1 MKCASII
8 ISVEDGY
15 INFPQNG
22 NIMPH
27 TYAVYHSFTLKRK
40 KLQKNTRFC
49 LTFLCFFRYNQRKRG
64 GAAMFIKSRILT
76 VLDCIPVA
84 LADIETERE
93 LMELAAE
100 KHRKEP

>member
-8 ISVEDGY
+8 LSVEDGY

-40 KLQKNTRFC
+40 KRQKNTRF
-49 LTFLCFFRYNQRKRG
+49 LLDIFVLFSAT
-64 GAAMFIKSRILT
+64 IKEKEEALPCSSS
-76 VLDCIPVA
+76 PVF
-84 LADIETERE
+84 
-93 LMELAAE
+93 
-100 KHRKEP
+100 

>member
-40 KLQKNTRFC
+40 KLQKNTRF
-49 LTFLCFFRYNQRKRG
+49 L
-64 GAAMFIKSRILT
+64 
-76 VLDCIPVA
+76 LDIFVPFPLQSKKKGEALPCSSSPVF
-84 LADIETERE
+84 
-93 LMELAAE
+93 
-100 KHRKEP
+100 

>member
-27 TYAVYHSFTLKRK
+27 IYAVYHSFTLKRK
-40 KLQKNTRFC
+40 KLQKNTRF
-49 LTFLCFFRYNQRKRG
+49 LLDIF
-64 GAAMFIKSRILT
+64 
-76 VLDCIPVA
+76 VLFPLQSKKKGRRCHV
-84 LADIETERE
+84 
-93 LMELAAE
+93 
-100 KHRKEP
+100 H

>member
-1 MKCASII
+1 VKCASII
-8 ISVEDGY
+8 LSVEDGY

-40 KLQKNTRFC
+40 KLQKNTRF
-49 LTFLCFFRYNQRKRG
+49 LLDIFVLFPLQSKKKG
-64 GAAMFIKSRILT
+64 GAAIFIKSRILT
-76 VLDCIPVA
+76 VLDCMPVV
-84 LADIETERE
+84 LADVETERE